1 MMDKYQ
7 DLIEWAYETDATFQD
22 VQDAL
27 EHWGID
33 NSYLAVCK
41 FMDHLEQFKSD

>member
-7 DLIEWAYETDATFQD
+7 DLIEWAYEIDASFQD

-27 EHWGID
+27 EYWGMD
-33 NSYLAVCK
+33 DSYGAVCD